1 MRATFFQKVILT
13 LLAGFAFACL
23 IEFYK
28 TFVTGA
34 DRAVN
39 GGYHNRVGISASSR

>member
-1 MRATFFQKVILT
+1 MNSTFIQRV
-13 LLAGFAFACL
+13 LLAMIAGFAFACL

-28 TFVTGA
+28 NFILGA

-39 GGYHNRVGISASSR
+39 GGFKTQYGVSK